1 MWWGGWLLFN
11 YPDQFD
17 FDDFLISNF
26 ALLFSLFGLGAA
38 FQDMSDRK
46 ETEKSASR
54 IFYLLDRKSE
64 IDPLSS
70 DGKILNTTTTKKKK
84 RKSSVKRKKS
94 SKALIKVT
102 EDNIEDTEEM
112 KKPSSGKAS
121 KKKSTKKL
129 DTDAPLDSPQSPK
142 KRKSSVKKKKSEKKK
157 KSKEGDDAD
166 AAEGDE

>member
-11 YPDQFD
+11 YPNQFE
-17 FDDFLISNF
+17 FNDFLISNF

-70 DGKILNTTTTKKKK
+70 DGKILNTTSKKKK

-94 SKALIKVT
+94 SKALEQVT
-102 EDNIEDTEEM
+102 EGEEA
-112 KKPSSGKAS
+112 KKPSS

-129 DTDAPLDSPQSPK
+129 DADAPKDSPQSPK

-157 KSKEGDDAD
+157 KSKEGDAD